1 MRNLRVLQSM
11 LVVVLVAGACSSGVS
26 DEIHEATLE
35 DARQANVRVGELE
48 TAVSVA
54 EDQLVDLQGDLAQV
68 QADKAGAD
76 AVAES
81 LRGDADA
88 LRDDAASLRGEI
100 GSVQEQLDSA
110 NEATA
115 AAEDRFGDL
124 VDLGQVPDAPAATLL
139 RTLVTGTV
147 KCGVGGSAP
156 GFSVSQPDGSVT
168 GFDADFCRAIA
179 AAVVG
184 DADAVEFETVA
195 ASQRF
200 NAVRIGVVDVLIRT
214 TTWTLSRDAALGQAV
229 DFGPTIFYDG
239 QKLMGRTAVLGTAPE
254 VGDVNGLRLC
264 DIPPIAGRA
273 SAWAQAGGSSLTIVD
288 VSSLNEAFEGLQA
301 GLCDLVTTDGGNLAG
316 NRSRLVEDGTY
327 GPGDLV
333 IFPDAPF
340 SREPLGPVYRQADTV
355 WADIVNWVMFATIIA
370 DEKGINSSNIDSI
383 EWDAEIR
390 RLFGVD
396 SELGA
401 LLGLEA
407 DAFYQVIK
415 QVGNYNEI
423 YERNLGALGLTR
435 EGTPNALHTNGGLIY
450 APPAR

>member
-1 MRNLRVLQSM
+1 M
-11 LVVVLVAGACSSGVS
+11 VLVAAGCSSGIS
-26 DEIHEATLE
+26 DEVHDAALE
-35 DARQANVRVGELE
+35 DARQANVRVGELG

-54 EDQLVDLQGDLAQV
+54 EDQLVDVEGDLSQV

-76 AVAES
+76 ALAES

-88 LRDDAASLRGEI
+88 LRDDAAELRGEI
-100 GSVQEQLDSA
+100 GSVQEQLDLA

-115 AAEDRFGDL
+115 AAQDRFGDL

-147 KCGVGGSAP
+147 SCGVGGRVP
-156 GFSVSQPDGSVT
+156 GFSVSQPNGGMT

-179 AAVVG
+179 AAVLG
-184 DADAVEFETVA
+184 DADAVEFETVS
-195 ASQRF
+195 ASERF

-214 TTWTLSRDAALGQAV
+214 TTWTLSRDAALGEGV
-229 DFGPTIFYDG
+229 DFGPTTFYDG
-239 QKLMGRTAVLGTAPE
+239 QQLIGRTAVLGTTPG
-254 VGDVNGLRLC
+254 VGDVDGLRLC
-264 DIPPIAGRA
+264 DAPPIAGRA

-288 VSSLNEAFEGLQA
+288 VSSLNEALDGLRA
-301 GLCDLVTTDGGNLAG
+301 GLCDLVTTDGSFLAVIRLG
-316 NRSRLVEDGTY
+316 LVEDGIY

-333 IFPDAPF
+333 IFPEAPF
-340 SREPLGPVYRQADTV
+340 SREPLGPAYRQADTV

-370 DEKGINSSNIDSI
+370 DEKGINSSNIDSV

-390 RLFGVD
+390 RLFGAD
-396 SELGA
+396 GELAA

-423 YERNLGALGLTR
+423 FERNLRLLGLTR